1 MRSTSACMPAL
12 HSDILLG
19 KVVVLTDCILYLP
32 PDLVGLISTGKGYN
46 SV

>member
-1 MRSTSACMPAL
+1 MRSSGSCMPAL

-19 KVVVLTDCILYLP
+19 EVVVLTDCIIYLP
-32 PDLVGLISTGKGYN
+32 PDLVGLISAGKGYN